1 VPSNDASI
9 IAFACMLSKAGQESC
24 NLASSSPMSSG
35 SKSRR
40 VDSVYI
46 VAHQVGRIATKFK
59 SSDNPLAAI
68 KDKITHFLIAPKRFH

>member
-1 VPSNDASI
+1 MHFKQD
-9 IAFACMLSKAGQESC
+9 FEEELSKFTG
-24 NLASSSPMSSG
+24 
-35 SKSRR
+35 
-40 VDSVYI
+40 DI